1 MKKFVAVVMMVV
13 LVTLS
18 LGMAQAEVRYTNVR
32 PGMREVNEGEWE
44 NYYIA
49 EIISDSGDKVEI
61 ELTYEEFVSARDE
74 FVKEVAKVETDNRPW
89 YKKAISRITFWN
101 SND

>member
-18 LGMAQAEVRYTNVR
+18 LGMAQAEVRYTSVR

-49 EIISDSGDKVEI
+49 EIISASGDKVEI

-74 FVKEVAKVETDNRPW
+74 FIKEAAKTETDNRPW
-89 YKKAISRITFWN
+89 YKKTIGWLTFWN